1 MALAHA
7 PTRAHPQVRWQ
18 RLVWL
23 VGRGA
28 RWLALASDASPG
40 ARHVAGDR
48 SSGDAATAPALPVEF
63 ERFIREHERPVL
75 NYLWRVTGEEQ
86 TSYDLTQEVFLRAW
100 QRFKAIRT
108 YEQPRAWL
116 FRVASNLAFTYLKR
130 RKLSVAVAQAGA
142 GDHSADHPEASDPA
156 ERLAERDAVR
166 GALLELPA
174 RRRAALVL
182 REVYGLSAAEIGA
195 ALGLSAPAVRM
206 ELHRAREQFRARY
219 QAVEGSADDGAHT

>member
-1 MALAHA
+1 MDMALAHA
-7 PTRAHPQVRWQ
+7 PRRARPHAGRHW
-18 RLVWL
+18 LVWL

-28 RWLALASDASPG
+28 VRWLALASDPPAGTS
-40 ARHVAGDR
+40 HAGDHAA
-48 SSGDAATAPALPVEF
+48 SDAAGAMLPAEF

-86 TSYDLTQEVFLRAW
+86 TAYDLTQEVFLRAW
-100 QRFKAIRT
+100 QRFEAIRA
-108 YEQPRAWL
+108 YESPRAWL
-116 FRVASNLAFTYLKR
+116 FRAASNLAFTYLKR
-130 RKLSVAVAQAGA
+130 RKLSSAALAHN
-142 GDHSADHPEASDPA
+142 GDDDGDPAASDPA
-156 ERLAERDAVR
+156 GWLAERDAVR
-166 GALLELPA
+166 GALLALSP

-219 QAVEGSADDGAHT
+219 QAAEGSADDAPHT

>member
-7 PTRAHPQVRWQ
+7 PSRARPHTRWQ
-18 RLVWL
+18 RLNWV

-40 ARHVAGDR
+40 AQVASDHPTG
-48 SSGDAATAPALPVEF
+48 AATAIPALPAEF

-86 TSYDLTQEVFLRAW
+86 TAYDLTQEVFLRAW
-100 QRFKAIRT
+100 QRFEAIRA

-116 FRVASNLAFTYLKR
+116 FRVASNLAFTYLRR
-130 RKLSVAVAQAGA
+130 RKLSAAVARA
-142 GDHSADHPEASDPA
+142 GDGGIDNPAASDPA
-156 ERLAERDAVR
+156 GRLAERDAVR
-166 GALLELPA
+166 GALLGLPP

-182 REVYGLSAAEIGA
+182 REVYGLSAAEIGV

-219 QAVEGSADDGAHT
+219 RAAEGSVDDGADA

>member
-7 PTRAHPQVRWQ
+7 PRRAHPRWHVGWH

-23 VGRGA
+23 VERGA
-28 RWLALASDASPG
+28 VRWLALASDPPAGASH
-40 ARHVAGDR
+40 ADDHAA
-48 SSGDAATAPALPVEF
+48 SDAAGAMLPAEF

-86 TSYDLTQEVFLRAW
+86 TAYDLTQEVFLRAW
-100 QRFKAIRT
+100 QRFETIRGYDT
-108 YEQPRAWL
+108 PRAWL

-130 RKLSVAVAQAGA
+130 RKLSSAALARK
-142 GDHSADHPEASDPA
+142 GDDDGDPMASDPA
-156 ERLAERDAVR
+156 GPLAERDAVR
-166 GALLELPA
+166 GALLGLPP

-206 ELHRAREQFRARY
+206 ELHRAREQFRVRY
-219 QAVEGSADDGAHT
+219 QAEGSADDAAHT

>member
-1 MALAHA
+1 MALAHV
-7 PTRAHPQVRWQ
+7 PSRARSHAGWQ

-40 ARHVAGDR
+40 ARVAGDHPH
-48 SSGDAATAPALPVEF
+48 DATILALPAEF
-63 ERFIREHERPVL
+63 ESFIREHERPVL

-86 TSYDLTQEVFLRAW
+86 TAYDLTQEVFLRAW
-100 QRFKAIRT
+100 QRFEAIRA

-130 RKLSVAVAQAGA
+130 RKLSAAVAQAHNS
-142 GDHSADHPEASDPA
+142 GDADSPVASDPA
-156 ERLAERDAVR
+156 SRLAERDAVR
-166 GALLELPA
+166 VALLGLPT
-174 RRRAALVL
+174 RRRLALVL

-219 QAVEGSADDGAHT
+219 RAAEGSADDGAHT